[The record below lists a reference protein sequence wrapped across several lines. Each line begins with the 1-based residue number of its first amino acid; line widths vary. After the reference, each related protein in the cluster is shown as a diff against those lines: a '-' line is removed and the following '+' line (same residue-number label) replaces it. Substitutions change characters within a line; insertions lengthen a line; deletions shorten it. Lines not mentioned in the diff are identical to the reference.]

1 MTFSNWIS
9 WVLSVI
15 VTAVE
20 WLKKAP
26 LLGAPLLYILLA
38 IIVMGVVVRAVLF
51 RA

>member
-1 MTFSNWIS
+1 MTFSSWVS

-26 LLGAPLLYILLA
+26 LLGMPLLYILLG
-38 IIVMGVVVRAVLF
+38 IFVMGVVIRAILF